1 MMCKLTLRG
10 VTYQGYPIQYPS
22 AVSSGLEEIDINDI
36 WNSLLS
42 VWIQEKRFRNP
53 FLYPSLMSLHEIDRS
68 SVRPHFEVKNDTS
81 LIEEAVEK
89 AIPKYISE
97 EDIVMEMVEHDFI
110 VRMPPKKRYI
120 VELEVKDVRKGE
132 PRIVEPE
139 EF

>member
-1 MMCKLTLRG
+1 MMYQLTLRD
-10 VTYQGYPIQYPS
+10 VTHQGYPIQYPS
-22 AVSSGLEEIDINDI
+22 AISSRVEEVDINDI

-42 VWIQEKRFRNP
+42 VWVQEKPFRHP
-53 FLYPSLMSLHEIDRS
+53 FLYPSLMSLLEIDWS
-68 SVRPHFEVKNDTS
+68 SVRPHFEVKNETS

-97 EDIVMEMVEHDFI
+97 EDIVMEMVGHDFI

>member
-1 MMCKLTLRG
+1 MMYQLTLRD

-42 VWIQEKRFRNP
+42 GWIQEKGFRHP
-53 FLYPSLMSLHEIDRS
+53 FLYPSLMSLLEIDWS
-68 SVRPHFEVKNDTS
+68 SVRPHFEIKNETS
-81 LIEEAVEK
+81 LIEEAVGK